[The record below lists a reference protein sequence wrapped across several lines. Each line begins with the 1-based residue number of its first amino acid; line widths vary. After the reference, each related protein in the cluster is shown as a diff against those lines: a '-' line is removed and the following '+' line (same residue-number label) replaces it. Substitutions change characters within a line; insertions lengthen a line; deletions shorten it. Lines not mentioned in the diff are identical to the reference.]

1 MNRSRFR
8 KDVRELSLGLG
19 LIKSLENNNINDFF
33 LFQKYKSISEECG
46 LCKIFQC

>member
-19 LIKSLENNNINDFF
+19 LIKSLENNINDFF
-33 LFQKYKSISEECG
+33 LLQKYKSISEECG
-46 LCKIFQC
+46 LRKIFQC